1 MAVVGRTYAGAPV
14 RRKAKAL
21 AGKRMNIFVDESGSF
36 VDAPNV
42 GAFNAVAAYMSPE
55 RDRRQLR
62 RILSSLKR
70 SAGAP
75 ANSEVKLKNL
85 SEQQYFSFLH
95 QLSGLAGVL
104 YAVATDAGL
113 NQAAAVA
120 EHQFEQAA
128 RVVVHKEKMV
138 HKTGQNSLQALSDRV
153 ASLAP
158 QLYVQLHCQVN
169 LFEAILR
176 NGVLYF
182 VQRTPRSLGAF
193 RWRIDQK
200 NSTRTE
206 YETAFTQVL
215 PAFLQSISLDNP
227 MPMLE
232 GADYSAFSRFDWSPE
247 EKPTYL
253 RDAYGIDIDDK
264 ELATNIGML
273 VRDNLEFVDSKD
285 SQGVQIAD
293 LLASGVRRS
302 LRGDFADNTSAAKL
316 LGRLMVQNYKG
327 KPPIQLLGFTRSETA
342 IDDHSAQAIKIMQAS
357 ARAML
362 TR

>member
-1 MAVVGRTYAGAPV
+1 MTGASY
-14 RRKAKAL
+14 REIL
-21 AGKRMNIFVDESGSF
+21 A
-36 VDAPNV
+36 
-42 GAFNAVAAYMSPE
+42 
-55 RDRRQLR
+55 
-62 RILSSLKR
+62 SLKR

-75 ANSEVKLKNL
+75 ANSEIKLKNL

-95 QLSGLAGVL
+95 QLFGLAGAL

-138 HKTGQNSLQALSDRV
+138 HKTGQNSLQALSERV

-176 NGVLYF
+176 NGVLCF
-182 VQRTPRSLGAF
+182 VQRTPRSLGTF

-206 YETAFTQVL
+206 YETAFTQ
-215 PAFLQSISLDNP
+215 SISLDDP
-227 MPMLE
+227 MPMLK

-253 RDAYGIDIDDK
+253 RDAYGIDIDNK

-273 VRDNLEFVDSKD
+273 EP
-285 SQGVQIAD
+285 I
-293 LLASGVRRS
+293 
-302 LRGDFADNTSAAKL
+302 AKL
-316 LGRLMVQNYKG
+316 SDSTG
-327 KPPIQLLGFTRSETA
+327 
-342 IDDHSAQAIKIMQAS
+342 
-357 ARAML
+357 L
-362 TR
+362 TRPQVI